1 MKTITISYDEEMQ
14 MGSVVD
20 ADVEPAFTTFRWDED
35 YKIVQEEPNSDN
47 EDFNENARLLMKT
60 LLQILKMDKED
71 DFAHCDWSADYD
83 HFPQTGKYRFEV
95 SLRKIK

>member
-20 ADVEPAFTTFRWDED
+20 ADVEPAFTTIRWDED
-35 YKIVQEEPNSDN
+35 YKIIQEEPNSDN
-47 EDFNENARLLMKT
+47 EDFNDNARWLMKT
-60 LLQILKMDKED
+60 LLQILKMEKED
-71 DFAHCDWSADYD
+71 DLAHCDWSADYD

-95 SLRKIK
+95 SLKKVK